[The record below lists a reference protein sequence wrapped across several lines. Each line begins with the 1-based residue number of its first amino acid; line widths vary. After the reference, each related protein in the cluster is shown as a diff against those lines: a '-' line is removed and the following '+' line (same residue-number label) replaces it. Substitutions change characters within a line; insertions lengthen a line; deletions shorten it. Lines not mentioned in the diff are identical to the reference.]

1 LFLFYSSKNEK
12 DSVYL
17 YGGVDMMYNYMTL
30 NDGTGIAHSE
40 IILNNNEETVKVY
53 FEQPVDGGFN
63 CAECWLPSYK
73 WTKKEG
79 FSEAKLNYLQAFL
92 ESTAHII
99 IQLARCGGFDNASGF

>member
-1 LFLFYSSKNEK
+1 
-12 DSVYL
+12 
-17 YGGVDMMYNYMTL
+17 MMYPFMTL

-40 IILNNNEETVKVY
+40 AINKDGKETVKVY

-63 CAECWLPSYK
+63 SAECWLPSYE

-79 FSEAKLNYLQAFL
+79 FSDERIAYLQEFL

-99 IQLARCGGFDNASGF
+99 IQLARNGGFDSASGF